1 MTIKE
6 AIKIEEKTVKLF
18 EDISEV
24 FKANADTKTADKL
37 LEYIKMEDKLLGIA
51 EEHRDLVKWLKKL
64 KKVVSE

>member
-18 EDISEV
+18 EDISELFEDV
-24 FKANADTKTADKL
+24 
-37 LEYIKMEDKLLGIA
+37 KMADKLLGIA